1 MEKYSSKLKTVVILL
16 IFFITIFPLSDIS
29 AQNVPAVT
37 TKQIESDWLC
47 QQELR
52 NFTMISGNREVT
64 PELDAIGACD
74 GIKNGK
80 WGFHTENE
88 NKPWWQIDL
97 GNRMTLDRLVL
108 YNRCDLPQRASRI
121 VVLLSNN
128 AKDFEQIYQHD
139 GSTFLGYTDKKPLII
154 KLPNAQTRY
163 VRLQLPSKSYF
174 HLDEVEIYAS
184 GSNHNIALGKPATQS
199 SVSQWSKQH
208 VQKTR
213 NNFLQIDQVI
223 QRGLK
228 LADSLQKLGINTP
241 KYTKTLKSISERI
254 QKLSW
259 DTTDNNRRILYLQA
273 RRVVRE
279 MAFTNP
285 LLDFDTILFV
295 KRAPGTLP
303 HMSDQYYGW
312 WSRPGGGIYLL
323 QNFKSDNPA
332 LNCLT
337 NDWPA
342 GSYLRPELSYDGKK
356 VLFAY
361 CRYYPHVAGMEKVDK
376 DKLPED
382 AFYHIFEMNI
392 DGKEIRQLTY
402 GRYDDFDA
410 RYLPVESR
418 STSQEDYDIIFLST
432 RKGQFVQCSKAGSTS
447 TNHTTLPDSY
457 VRCGGDNKRPC
468 AVFTLHAMDSNG
480 KNLRPVSAFENFE
493 WTPSIAHDGNIIY
506 ARWDY
511 IDRFNGHFMSLWSTN
526 QHGSNPQLVY
536 GNFTEK
542 PQCIFEARSIPN
554 SHKLIFTA
562 SSHHSITG
570 GALAL
575 LDRPQGTEGAEPITR
590 LTPEVCFP
598 EAEGWPQT
606 YYANPYPL
614 SEQFYL
620 VAWSNYPLPPHQGST
635 QVTDSR
641 NPVNALGLYLY
652 DSFGNMELIYRDPE
666 ISSMYPIPVR
676 RRENPSIHPDTVDWD
691 GTQEGCFIVLDVYK
705 GLHRTSNQSSLI
717 EHGSIKKLRIIGVP
731 PKTQPHMNT
740 PSLGISKEDPGKFV
754 LGTVPVEKDG
764 SAYFRV
770 PSGIP
775 LFFQALD
782 EKGLAVQTMRSL
794 TYVQPGQTL
803 SCIGC
808 HESRQLVPSAS
819 SQPLAVQREPSKIT
833 PGPTGSWPLR
843 FDRLVQPVLD
853 KSCISCH
860 QPNSSNQIAAGL
872 DLRPDKSY
880 ENLLSFADKDL
891 EKLAFEKDRSIIGQC
906 PARQSKLLDVL
917 QNGNGHEN
925 VKLNNDDFNRLVT
938 WMDVYAQRLGSFS
951 QKQEEQLQEL
961 RRIME
966 PLLAK

>member
-1 MEKYSSKLKTVVILL
+1 MENYNRKLAASLALAVV
-16 IFFITIFPLSDIS
+16 FIVISPWSAIS
-29 AQNVPAVT
+29 AEVSPDIT
-37 TKQIESDWLC
+37 SRQIEADWLR

-52 NFTMISGNREVT
+52 NAGKVSPEGKVT
-64 PELDAIGACD
+64 PEQDATGACD
-74 GIKNGK
+74 GVKDGK

-97 GNRMTLDRLVL
+97 GRQMTLDRLVL
-108 YNRCDLPQRASRI
+108 YNRCDLPERTSRI
-121 VVLLSNN
+121 IVLLSTDGRN
-128 AKDFEQIYQHD
+128 FEKVYQHD
-139 GSTFLGYTDKKPLII
+139 GKTFFGYTDNKPLVI
-154 KLPNAQTRY
+154 KLQNAQARY
-163 VRLQLPSKSYF
+163 LRLQLPSKSYF
-174 HLDEVEIYAS
+174 HLDEVEIYAT
-184 GSNHNIALGKPATQS
+184 GSNDNIALGKPATQS
-199 SVSQWSKQH
+199 SASQWSKPH
-208 VQKTR
+208 FQKQLH
-213 NNFLQIDQVI
+213 NFLQIDEVI

-228 LADSLQKLGINTP
+228 LADSLHQLGVDIA
-241 KYTKTLKSISERI
+241 KQIRTLKSIAEKTGNLQWDAPENI
-254 QKLSW
+254 QRS
-259 DTTDNNRRILYLQA
+259 LYIQA

-279 MAFTNP
+279 MALANP

-323 QNFKSDNPA
+323 ENFKSDRPSSR
-332 LNCLT
+332 CLT
-337 NDWPA
+337 EKWPA
-342 GSYLRPELSYDGKK
+342 GSFLRPELSYDGTK

-392 DGKEIRQLTY
+392 DGTDTRRLTH

-410 RYLPVESR
+410 RYLPAETR
-418 STSQEDYDIIFLST
+418 HPAQTDHDIVFLST
-432 RKGQFVQCSKAGSTS
+432 RKGQFVQCSMAGSAS
-447 TNHTTLPDSY
+447 TNQATLPDSY

-480 KNLRPVSAFENFE
+480 ENLRPVSAFENFE

-536 GNFTEK
+536 GNYTEK
-542 PQCIFEARSIPN
+542 PQCIFEARAIPN
-554 SHKLIFTA
+554 SQKLIFTA
-562 SSHHSITG
+562 AAHHSIEG

-575 LDRPQGTEGAEPITR
+575 LDRSRGTEGTDPITR
-590 LTPEVCFP
+590 LTPDVCFP
-598 EAEGWPQT
+598 EAEGWSPT

-620 VAWSNYPLPPHQGST
+620 VAWSDRPLPPHHGSS
-635 QVTDSR
+635 QVTDAR

-652 DSFGNMELIYRDPE
+652 DSFGNLELLYRDPE
-666 ISSMYPIPVR
+666 ISSMYPIPLR
-676 RRENPSIHPDTVDWD
+676 RREKPSIHPDTVDWE
-691 GTQEGCFIVLDVYK
+691 GTQEGRFIVLDVYK
-705 GLHRTSNQSSLI
+705 GLQNQSQASSAI
-717 EHGSIKKLRIIGVP
+717 RHGSIKQLRIIGVP

-740 PSLGISKEDPGKFV
+740 PSLGVSKEDPGKFV

-770 PSGIP
+770 PSGISV
-775 LFFQALD
+775 FFQALD
-782 EKGLAVQTMRSL
+782 VNGLAIQTMRSL

-808 HESRQLVPSAS
+808 HESRQLVPPVAA
-819 SQPLAVQREPSKIT
+819 QPLAVQREPSKIT

-853 KSCISCH
+853 KSCVSCH
-860 QPNSSNQIAAGL
+860 QPDSTNEIAARL
-872 DLRPDKSY
+872 DLSPAMSY

-906 PARQSKLLDVL
+906 PAGQSKLLDILANGKEHKDL
-917 QNGNGHEN
+917 Q
-925 VKLNNDDFNRLVT
+925 LNDDDFNRLVT

-951 QKQEEQLQEL
+951 EHQEEQLREL
-961 RRIME
+961 RQKMM
-966 PLLAK
+966 PLLAD